1 MRMFHALAPL
11 ATLTVLL
18 AGCGKEGAESGAAT
32 PQSAPTPATL
42 DGKSGL
48 PETWTVEDAA
58 VPLLF
63 FTQLGMKL
71 SASCKKADG
80 TLDCA
85 AFQYVKNGM
94 PTEIAKRELDG
105 RASPGSKVC
114 LKMNNQ
120 VVNGKNSVGSTETFC
135 KFPDGSLITV
145 GTLEQYSLR
154 IVQ

>member
-1 MRMFHALAPL
+1 MLVALAAL
-11 ATLTVLL
+11 ISA
-18 AGCGKEGAESGAAT
+18 CGKEGAESGPAT

-48 PETWTVEDAA
+48 PESWTVEDA
-58 VPLLF
+58 PTQLLF
-63 FTQLGMKL
+63 FTQIGMKV
-71 SASCKKADG
+71 SASCRKPDG

-85 AFQYVKNGM
+85 AFQYVKSGM

-105 RASPGSKVC
+105 HASPGSKVC

-120 VVNGKNSVGSTETFC
+120 IVTGKNSVGSTDTFC

-154 IVQ
+154 IIQ